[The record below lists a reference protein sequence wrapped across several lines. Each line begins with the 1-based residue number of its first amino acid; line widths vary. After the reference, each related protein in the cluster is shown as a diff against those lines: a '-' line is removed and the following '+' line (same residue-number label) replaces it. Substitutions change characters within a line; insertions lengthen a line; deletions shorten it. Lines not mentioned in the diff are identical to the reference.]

1 MKKSYKNT
9 FKMRTFYM
17 LLCSL
22 FLIACDNGNTDGK
35 LITKDSTFT
44 WTDTHETPPPPPPP
58 VKNDS
63 SSPINK
69 KQPRATDNEHWK
81 KKKAE
86 GVDFM
91 VIGNEPFWNLEI
103 RNNKSLRFHLSDW
116 EQPVNIEFAGSVEKS
131 RFNELS
137 ARDIEVRI
145 EPKECSD
152 GMSDYWYDYSVTVIY
167 KGKTYNGCGISL

>member
-1 MKKSYKNT
+1 
-9 FKMRTFYM
+9 MRTFFM
-17 LLCSL
+17 LACCFSMILCN
-22 FLIACDNGNTDGK
+22 DEVKVKDVK
-35 LITKDSTFT
+35 LEM
-44 WTDTHETPPPPPPP
+44 DTSIKNEEPPVPPPIDTINR
-58 VKNDS
+58 VTKN
-63 SSPINK
+63 
-69 KQPRATDNEHWK
+69 QPRATDNEHWK